1 MEITLDRVSRDN
13 SELQVKLNK
22 QIAVARDMQLKIEEE
37 KEDKERLREEIYASD
52 RKNKILATQLEDCN
66 LKCEQMEKSK
76 RFFELQLKENKEKM
90 SQMSSSKDEVKAEK
104 RKLEG
109 TVASLET
116 ELEECSQELRDA
128 ENKAKR
134 AMETAA
140 IMEKELK
147 VEQEQSLKK
156 DGILQKKADTIKE
169 LKVYEMIIFFSL
181 NLFIPI

>member
-109 TVASLET
+109 NVT
-116 ELEECSQELRDA
+116 
-128 ENKAKR
+128 R
-134 AMETAA
+134 A
-140 IMEKELK
+140 I
-147 VEQEQSLKK
+147 
-156 DGILQKKADTIKE
+156 
-169 LKVYEMIIFFSL
+169 
-181 NLFIPI
+181 